1 MTRQIGRNPMRSVRR
16 LELAGYALLVL
27 LFGGAGVW
35 ASTTHIAGAV
45 IAPGT
50 VVVRSNVKKVQH
62 PTGGVVAEIDVHDG
76 DQVKAGQVVIRLDST
91 VARATF
97 GVVQVQLDE
106 LRARLARLMAERDD
120 ADQVTFPPDLSAR
133 EGDPQIAGTL
143 AGERKLFESRRLA
156 KTGQR
161 SQLQERVAQSNQE
174 IRGLEAQQDAKE
186 QEISLIDTELK
197 GVNEL
202 WDRNLVAITRLMQ
215 LRRDRAR
222 LSGERGQYIAE
233 IARAK
238 GKTSETEL
246 QIIQLDK
253 DFTTDVLKDL
263 REAQGKIAELTERS
277 VAAQDQLKR
286 VDIVAPQ
293 DGVVDQLAVHTVG
306 GVIGNGEV
314 LMQIVPRNDELIVEA
329 KVEPRDI
336 DQVKLGSDAAV
347 RIQAGEGRVNPDL
360 IGKVILVSADL
371 SHDKP
376 AAGTPEHSYYM
387 IRVSLPPGELARL
400 DGLKLLP
407 GMQAEVFVQTY
418 ARTPLQYII
427 KPLSDQMARVFRER

>member
-1 MTRQIGRNPMRSVRR
+1 MMRQIGRNPMRTVRR
-16 LELAGYALLVL
+16 LELTGYALLAL

-35 ASTTHIAGAV
+35 ASTAHIAGAV
-45 IAPGT
+45 IAPGS

-76 DQVKAGQVVIRLDST
+76 DHVKAGQVVVRLDAT
-91 VARATF
+91 VARATV

-120 ADQVTFPPDLSAR
+120 ADHVTFPADLEAR
-133 EGDPQIAGTL
+133 DGDAQIAGTL

-161 SQLQERVAQSNQE
+161 SQLEERVAQSNQE
-174 IRGLEAQQDAKE
+174 IRGLEAQQTAKE
-186 QEISLIDTELK
+186 LEISLIDTELK

-222 LSGERGQYIAE
+222 LSGEQGQYVAE

-238 GKTSETEL
+238 GKISETEL

-263 REAQGKIAELTERS
+263 RDAQGKIAELTERL

-293 DGVVDQLAVHTVG
+293 DGVVDQMTVHTVG
-306 GVIGNGEV
+306 GVIEKGEV
-314 LMQIVPRNDELIVEA
+314 LMQIVPRGDELIVEA

-336 DQVKLGSDAAV
+336 DQVKLGADALV
-347 RIQAGEGRVNPDL
+347 RIQAGEERVNPDMT
-360 IGKVILVSADL
+360 GKVILVSADL
-371 SHDKP
+371 SHDKA
-376 AAGTPEHSYYM
+376 AAGLAERSYYM
-387 IRVSLPPGELARL
+387 IRVSLPPDELARL
-400 DGLKLLP
+400 NGLKLLP

-427 KPLSDQMARVFRER
+427 KPLRDQMTRVFRER

>member
-1 MTRQIGRNPMRSVRR
+1 MRRLADNPMRAVHR
-16 LELAGYALLVL
+16 LELLGYALLAL

-35 ASTTHIAGAV
+35 ASTTHIVGAV
-45 IAPGT
+45 IAPGS

-76 DQVKAGQVVIRLDST
+76 DHVKAGQVVIRLDGT
-91 VARATF
+91 VARATV

-120 ADQVTFPPDLSAR
+120 ADHIAFPPDLLAR
-133 EGDPQIAGTL
+133 EKDPQIAGTL

-161 SQLQERVAQSNQE
+161 AQLEERVAQSDQE
-174 IRGLEAQQDAKE
+174 IHGLEAQQTAKE
-186 QEISLIDTELK
+186 TEISLVDTELK

-202 WDRNLVAITRLMQ
+202 WEKNLVAITRLMQ
-215 LRRDRAR
+215 LRRDQAR
-222 LSGERGQYIAE
+222 LNGERGQYIAE

-238 GKTSETEL
+238 GKISETQL

-263 REAQGKIAELTERS
+263 REAQGKIAELTERL
-277 VAAQDQLKR
+277 VAAQDELKR
-286 VDIVAPQ
+286 IDIVAPQ

-306 GVIGNGEV
+306 GVVGKGDV
-314 LMQIVPRNDELIVEA
+314 LMQIVPGNDELIVEA

-336 DQVKLGSDAAV
+336 DQVKLGADAVV
-347 RIQAGEGRVNPDL
+347 RIQAGEERVNPDL
-360 IGKVILVSADL
+360 TGKVILVSADL

-376 AAGTPEHSYYM
+376 GDGMPERSYYM
-387 IRVSLPPGELARL
+387 IRVSLPPDELSRL
-400 DGLKLLP
+400 NGLRLLP

-418 ARTPLQYII
+418 ARTPLQYIV
-427 KPLSDQMARVFRER
+427 KPLRDQMSRVFRER

>member
-1 MTRQIGRNPMRSVRR
+1 MMRQIGRNPMRTVRR
-16 LELAGYALLVL
+16 LELTGYALLAL

-35 ASTTHIAGAV
+35 ASTAHIAGAV
-45 IAPGT
+45 IAPGS

-76 DQVKAGQVVIRLDST
+76 DHVKAGQVVVRLDAT
-91 VARATF
+91 VARATV

-120 ADQVTFPPDLSAR
+120 ADHVTFPADLEAR
-133 EGDPQIAGTL
+133 DGDAQIAGTL

-161 SQLQERVAQSNQE
+161 SQLEERVAQSNQE
-174 IRGLEAQQDAKE
+174 IRGLEAQQTAKE

-222 LSGERGQYIAE
+222 LSGEQGQYVAE

-238 GKTSETEL
+238 GKISETEL

-263 REAQGKIAELTERS
+263 RDAQGKIAELTERL

-293 DGVVDQLAVHTVG
+293 DGVVDQMTVHTVG
-306 GVIGNGEV
+306 GVIEKGEV
-314 LMQIVPRNDELIVEA
+314 LMQIVPRGDELIVEA

-336 DQVKLGSDAAV
+336 DQVKLGADAVV
-347 RIQAGEGRVNPDL
+347 RIQAGEERVNPDMT
-360 IGKVILVSADL
+360 GKVILVSADL
-371 SHDKP
+371 SHDK
-376 AAGTPEHSYYM
+376 AASGLAERSYYM
-387 IRVSLPPGELARL
+387 IRVSLPPDELARL
-400 DGLKLLP
+400 NGLKLLP
-407 GMQAEVFVQTY
+407 GMQAEVFIQTY

-427 KPLSDQMARVFRER
+427 KPLRDQMTRVFRER

>member
-1 MTRQIGRNPMRSVRR
+1 MMAPAGRNPMRAVRR
-16 LELAGYALLVL
+16 LEMAGYGVLAL

-35 ASTTHIAGAV
+35 ASTAHIAGAV
-45 IAPGT
+45 IAPGSL
-50 VVVRSNVKKVQH
+50 VVRSSVKKVQH

-76 DQVKAGQVVIRLDST
+76 DRVKAGQVVIRLDDT
-91 VARATF
+91 VARATV

-106 LRARLARLMAERDD
+106 LQARLARLVAERDD
-120 ADQVTFPPDLSAR
+120 DDHVAFPPALLAR
-133 EGDPQIAGTL
+133 ESDPQIAGTL

-161 SQLQERVAQSNQE
+161 AQLEERIVQSNQE
-174 IRGLEAQQDAKE
+174 ILGLEAQQAAKE

-202 WDRNLVAITRLMQ
+202 WEKNLVAINRVMQ

-222 LSGERGQYIAE
+222 LSGERGQYVAE
-233 IARAK
+233 MARAK
-238 GKTSETEL
+238 GKINETGL

-253 DFTTDVLKDL
+253 DFRTEVLKDL
-263 REAQGKIAELTERS
+263 RDAQGKIAELTERL

-286 VDIVAPQ
+286 VNIVAPQ
-293 DGVVDQLAVHTVG
+293 DGVVDQLSVHTVG
-306 GVIGNGEV
+306 GVVGNGEV

-336 DQVKLGSDAAV
+336 DQVKLGTNAIV
-347 RIQAGEGRVNPDL
+347 RIQAGEERVNPDL

-371 SHDKP
+371 SHDK
-376 AAGTPEHSYYM
+376 AVVGGLERSFYVV
-387 IRVSLPPGELARL
+387 RVSLPRSELERL
-400 DGLKLLP
+400 SGLALVP
-407 GMQAEVFVQTY
+407 GMQAEIFVQTY
-418 ARTPLQYII
+418 ARTPLQYMI
-427 KPLSDQMARVFRER
+427 KPLTDQMARVFRER

>member
-1 MTRQIGRNPMRSVRR
+1 MNPAGRNPMQAVRR
-16 LELAGYALLVL
+16 LELAGYCAIAL

-35 ASTTHIAGAV
+35 AATTHIAGAV
-45 IAPGT
+45 IAPGSL
-50 VVVRSNVKKVQH
+50 VVRSSVKKVQH
-62 PTGGVVAEIDVHDG
+62 PTGGVIAEIDVRDG
-76 DQVKAGQVVIRLDST
+76 DHVKAGQVVIRLDDT
-91 VARATF
+91 VARATV

-106 LRARLARLMAERDD
+106 LQARLARLAAERDD
-120 ADQVTFPPDLSAR
+120 ADHITFPTELVAR
-133 EGDPQIAGTL
+133 ENDPQIAGTL
-143 AGERKLFESRRLA
+143 SGERKLFESRRLA

-161 SQLQERVAQSNQE
+161 SQLEQRIAQSNEE
-174 IRGLEAQQDAKE
+174 IRGLEAQQAAKE
-186 QEISLIDTELK
+186 QEISLIDTELT

-202 WDRNLVAITRLMQ
+202 WSRNLVAINRVMQ

-222 LSGERGQYIAE
+222 LSGERGQYVAE
-233 IARAK
+233 MARAK
-238 GKTSETEL
+238 GKINETEL

-263 REAQGKIAELTERS
+263 RDAQGKIAELTERL

-286 VDIVAPQ
+286 VNIVAPQ
-293 DGVVDQLAVHTVG
+293 DGVVDQLSVHTVG
-306 GVIGNGEV
+306 GVVSNGEV

-336 DQVKLGSDAAV
+336 DQVSAGADAIV

-371 SHDKP
+371 SHDKA
-376 AAGTPEHSYYM
+376 AAGAPERSYYTV
-387 IRVSLPPGELARL
+387 RVSLARSELERL
-400 DGLKLLP
+400 NGLALVP

-418 ARTPLQYII
+418 ARTPLQYLI
-427 KPLSDQMARVFRER
+427 KPLGDQMARVFRER

>member
-1 MTRQIGRNPMRSVRR
+1 MRSQNSRNPMRTVRR
-16 LELAGYALLVL
+16 LELAGYALLAL

-45 IAPGT
+45 IAPGS

-76 DQVKAGQVVIRLDST
+76 DHVKAGQVVIRLDST
-91 VARATF
+91 VARATV
-97 GVVQVQLDE
+97 GGVQVQLDE
-106 LRARLARLMAERDD
+106 LRARLARLVAERDD
-120 ADQVTFPPDLSAR
+120 ADHVTFPFDLTAR
-133 EGDPQIAGTL
+133 EADPQIAGTL
-143 AGERKLFESRRLA
+143 AGERKLFESRRQA
-156 KTGQR
+156 KNGQR
-161 SQLQERVAQSNQE
+161 SQLEERILQSNQE
-174 IRGLEAQQDAKE
+174 IRGLEAQQAAKE
-186 QEISLIDTELK
+186 QEISLVDTELK
-197 GVNEL
+197 GVTQL
-202 WDRNLVAITRLMQ
+202 WDKNLVAITRLMQ
-215 LRRDRAR
+215 LRRDQAR

-238 GKTSETEL
+238 GKISETQL
-246 QIIQLDK
+246 QIIQINK

-263 REAQGKIAELTERS
+263 RDAQGKIAELTERL

-286 VDIVAPQ
+286 INIVAPQ

-306 GVIGNGEV
+306 GVIGKGDV

-336 DQVKLGSDAAV
+336 DQVRLGADAVV
-347 RIQAGEGRVNPDL
+347 RIQAGEERVNPDL
-360 IGKVILVSADL
+360 IGKVVLISADL

-376 AAGTPEHSYYM
+376 ANGIPERSYYT
-387 IRVSLPPGELARL
+387 IRVSLPQTEVGRL
-400 DGLKLLP
+400 NGLRLLP

-427 KPLSDQMARVFRER
+427 KPLSDQMTRAFRER

>member
-1 MTRQIGRNPMRSVRR
+1 MMRQIGRNPMRTVRR
-16 LELAGYALLVL
+16 LELTGYALLAL

-35 ASTTHIAGAV
+35 ASTAHIAGAV
-45 IAPGT
+45 IAPGS

-76 DQVKAGQVVIRLDST
+76 DHVKAGQVVVRLDAT
-91 VARATF
+91 VARATV

-120 ADQVTFPPDLSAR
+120 ADHVTFPADLEAR
-133 EGDPQIAGTL
+133 DGDAQIAGTL

-161 SQLQERVAQSNQE
+161 SQLEERVAQSNQE
-174 IRGLEAQQDAKE
+174 IRGLEAQQTAKE

-222 LSGERGQYIAE
+222 LSGEQGQYVAE

-238 GKTSETEL
+238 GKISETEL

-263 REAQGKIAELTERS
+263 RDAQGKIAELTERL

-293 DGVVDQLAVHTVG
+293 DGVVDQMTVHTVG
-306 GVIGNGEV
+306 GVIEKGEV
-314 LMQIVPRNDELIVEA
+314 LMQIVPRGDELIVEA

-336 DQVKLGSDAAV
+336 DQVKLGADAVV
-347 RIQAGEGRVNPDL
+347 RIQAGEERVNPDMT
-360 IGKVILVSADL
+360 GKVILVSADL
-371 SHDKP
+371 SHDK
-376 AAGTPEHSYYM
+376 AASGLAERSYYM
-387 IRVSLPPGELARL
+387 IRVSLPPDELARL
-400 DGLKLLP
+400 NGLKLLP

-427 KPLSDQMARVFRER
+427 KPLRDQMTRVFRER

>member
-1 MTRQIGRNPMRSVRR
+1 
-16 LELAGYALLVL
+16 
-27 LFGGAGVW
+27 
-35 ASTTHIAGAV
+35 
-45 IAPGT
+45 APGCL
-50 VVVRSNVKKVQH
+50 VVRSSVKKVQH

-76 DQVKAGQVVIRLDST
+76 DHVKAGQVVVRLDAT
-91 VARATF
+91 VAQATV

-120 ADQVTFPPDLSAR
+120 ADHVTFPADLEAR
-133 EGDPQIAGTL
+133 DGDAQIAGTL

-161 SQLQERVAQSNQE
+161 SQLEERVAQSNQE
-174 IRGLEAQQDAKE
+174 IRGLEAQQTAKE

-222 LSGERGQYIAE
+222 LSGEQGQYVAE

-238 GKTSETEL
+238 GKISETEL

-263 REAQGKIAELTERS
+263 RDAQGKIAELTERL

-293 DGVVDQLAVHTVG
+293 DGVVDQMTVHTVG
-306 GVIGNGEV
+306 GVIEKGEV
-314 LMQIVPRNDELIVEA
+314 L
-329 KVEPRDI
+329 
-336 DQVKLGSDAAV
+336 
-347 RIQAGEGRVNPDL
+347 
-360 IGKVILVSADL
+360 
-371 SHDKP
+371 
-376 AAGTPEHSYYM
+376 
-387 IRVSLPPGELARL
+387 
-400 DGLKLLP
+400 
-407 GMQAEVFVQTY
+407 
-418 ARTPLQYII
+418 
-427 KPLSDQMARVFRER
+427 